1 MEANSSL
8 LQTVLKWPLSQVRAW
23 LDGLAIGE
31 PVEGKHFNW
40 DGLAL
45 TLASR
50 ARQERNLG
58 MAHIAL
64 LIYGVLAQRNTDEE
78 EYSIRL
84 SEMSLR
90 AWMISELGER
100 EGDPVLDSEPIV
112 AWAQGLMTFSM
123 EDASQWMAQEDIRT
137 VPIEKL
143 RAMRKLKHALKILA
157 HALPKTQVEQKHPEL
172 IPWLQFRTRL
182 P

>member
-1 MEANSSL
+1 M
-8 LQTVLKWPLSQVRAW
+8 
-23 LDGLAIGE
+23 DGE
-31 PVEGKHFNW
+31 HFNW
-40 DGLAL
+40 DVFAF
-45 TLASR
+45 TIAAR
-50 ARQERNLG
+50 ARDENSLG
-58 MAHIAL
+58 WAHIGL
-64 LIYGVLAQRNTDEE
+64 LVYDALAQRHSGET

-84 SEMSLR
+84 SEMNLR
-90 AWMISELGER
+90 SGMIAEFGER
-100 EGDPVLDSEPIV
+100 EGDFVLDSEPIV

-123 EDASQWMAQEDIRT
+123 EEASQWMAKEDIRT

-182 P
+182 L